1 MMIKY
6 RVHEVA
12 KDFDVPSKDIV
23 TLLSKYFDEAKKSQ
37 TALEEH
43 ELDIIFDYM
52 TQNNQVE
59 SFDSY
64 FAAGEKAREE
74 RRAAEAKKKQEKLA
88 EQARIAEE
96 FAAMARAAKAEK
108 EGKAAPAANTAKTD
122 KSKPKSAENKSEAA
136 AKKPA
141 SAAPVGEKQPT
152 AITKSTSQSPAI
164 RA

>member
-59 SFDSY
+59 SCDSY

-74 RRAAEAKKKQEKLA
+74 RRAAEAKKKQEK
-88 EQARIAEE
+88 I
-96 FAAMARAAKAEK
+96 
-108 EGKAAPAANTAKTD
+108 
-122 KSKPKSAENKSEAA
+122 SA
-136 AKKPA
+136 
-141 SAAPVGEKQPT
+141 
-152 AITKSTSQSPAI
+152 
-164 RA
+164 